1 MTLYRKQRRVSPL
14 LVGGLVVLGLTAV
27 GVVWFVAT
35 GIGRAQTS
43 DPRAQARA
51 NALEVAQGLELV
63 SIEYPKVLR
72 GEPSGAPGALSRAQ
86 AVFNS
91 ARPELAKID
100 PATTDSVGAA
110 LTTLA
115 QKVSAHAPTDDVSA
129 LADQTRAKLIGLSKP

>member
-1 MTLYRKQRRVSPL
+1 MTLYRKQWRASPL
-14 LVGGLVVLGLTAV
+14 MIGGLVVLGLAAV
-27 GVVWFVAT
+27 GAMWFVAT
-35 GIGRAQTS
+35 GMGRVQSS
-43 DPRAQARA
+43 DSRTRARA

-86 AVFNS
+86 AVFNN
-91 ARPELAKID
+91 ARPELARID
-100 PATTDSVGAA
+100 PAATDSIEAA

-115 QKVSAHAPTDDVSA
+115 QKVSTRDPAEEVSS

>member
-1 MTLYRKQRRVSPL
+1 MTLYRKQRRLLPL
-14 LVGGLVVLGLTAV
+14 MTGGLVVVGLMVV
-27 GVVWFVAT
+27 GAVWFVAA
-35 GIGRAQTS
+35 GMGRAQTS

-100 PATTDSVGAA
+100 PTATDSVGTA

-115 QKVSAHAPTDDVSA
+115 QKVSARAPADEVSA